1 MRFPIK
7 QILTILLVSMFL
19 AGCAIRQTPY
29 SLEDVEKHRLL
40 FKKGKRK
47 SLQAL
52 IDIYKDQ
59 NQTLEVR
66 IEALRALAESRH
78 PMIISSI
85 QSSVKNASLIE
96 MDLMHLSIDIL
107 SQFSVDGSADSLVIG
122 LKNTEVKVME
132 IREAIVN
139 AIGEN
144 GSEDEIFT
152 LLELYEVSRT
162 NHARMNKLLTLTL
175 GGMDDDRVIPFLMEI
190 ANDEQTD
197 IHVRNRAVDVLARK
211 ESPELVDFFIEML
224 GDPVTRDKVN
234 EYAMNVLGEF
244 NDERMIFALLEAYQT
259 GKHQYYAMLNTLMKS
274 LGEYE
279 NPAIKPV
286 FIEVAKTDGFPRSLR
301 IKAIRGLAKF
311 NDPNS
316 VDEVIEIL
324 SYPSNYIYYDEIIT
338 LLKEL
343 GVYENYKSQLRIHA
357 FNAMKLDVN

>member
-107 SQFSVDGSADSLVIG
+107 H
-122 LKNTEVKVME
+122 
-132 IREAIVN
+132 R
-139 AIGEN
+139 
-144 GSEDEIFT
+144 
-152 LLELYEVSRT
+152 
-162 NHARMNKLLTLTL
+162 
-175 GGMDDDRVIPFLMEI
+175 
-190 ANDEQTD
+190 
-197 IHVRNRAVDVLARK
+197 
-211 ESPELVDFFIEML
+211 
-224 GDPVTRDKVN
+224 
-234 EYAMNVLGEF
+234 
-244 NDERMIFALLEAYQT
+244 
-259 GKHQYYAMLNTLMKS
+259 
-274 LGEYE
+274 
-279 NPAIKPV
+279 
-286 FIEVAKTDGFPRSLR
+286 
-301 IKAIRGLAKF
+301 
-311 NDPNS
+311 
-316 VDEVIEIL
+316 
-324 SYPSNYIYYDEIIT
+324 
-338 LLKEL
+338 
-343 GVYENYKSQLRIHA
+343 
-357 FNAMKLDVN
+357 